1 MIGQT
6 ISHYKIL
13 EKLGEGGMGVVYKAR
28 DMKLERTVALKFL
41 PPALASSPDDIARFE
56 HEARAISALNHP
68 AIATIHDIGEA
79 DGSTFIVLEF
89 ISGGTLKSTVQ
100 RARSE
105 SADLPLADVVK
116 FGIQIAEGLASAH
129 RAGIIHRDV
138 KSDNAMLTAEGNVK
152 LADFGLAK
160 LQNAIQVTRAG
171 STVGTA
177 AYMSPEQM
185 RGEDVDVRTD
195 IFSLGVVLYELTT
208 KHLPF
213 RGEHDAAL
221 AYSIVNEEPRPA
233 ATLRADTPDGLWR
246 VIERCL
252 SKELTKR
259 YQTADEVV
267 HDLRNLALGAGGV
280 AKTFPASR
288 SRLVWIIAPLILL
301 LGATGVY
308 LFKGVS
314 PPPGPD
320 RKTIAVLP
328 FVNMSSDPDQEYFSD
343 GLSEE
348 LLNVLA
354 KNPGLRVTSRTSS
367 FSFKATDT
375 DIKTIA
381 AKLNVQH
388 ILEGSVRK
396 SGNALRVTAQLIDVE
411 TDAHL
416 WSETYDGTVDNIFAL
431 QDTIS
436 HAVAEVLKIVLLTK
450 ETGTRQRGTDPE
462 AYNAYL
468 LGKHLYDLQEDWKQA
483 ARYFRQALSIDSSY
497 APAWVGLSRTHSSQA
512 NDGSVPLHEG
522 YQDARLEAEEAL
534 ALDPDFAEAH
544 AQIGWI
550 KRRYDWDWIGADASF
565 QRALELD
572 PGNAEVLRGAAGL
585 ARTLGRFDQAIALMR
600 RAIELDPVS
609 PSLYGGLGL
618 YCWYAGMLDE
628 SLAAHE
634 RSLQLN
640 PQFTGG
646 HASAG
651 LVFLQQE
658 KLDLA
663 RAEVL
668 KEAEP
673 DWRLYG
679 LALVYHALGMKPE
692 SDSALAELIRGFQDE
707 DAYQIAEI
715 YAYRDEADKAFEW
728 LERAYRQRDG
738 GLPSIKGNPLLR
750 SIEKDHRYAAFM
762 KQMRLPL

>member
-1 MIGQT
+1 M
-6 ISHYKIL
+6 
-13 EKLGEGGMGVVYKAR
+13 
-28 DMKLERTVALKFL
+28 
-41 PPALASSPDDIARFE
+41 
-56 HEARAISALNHP
+56 
-68 AIATIHDIGEA
+68 
-79 DGSTFIVLEF
+79 LEF
-89 ISGGTLKSTVQ
+89 ISGGTLKSMVQ
-100 RARSE
+100 KAKSE
-105 SADLPLADVVK
+105 SEELALADVVK
-116 FGIQIAEGLASAH
+116 YGIQIAEGLASAH

-138 KSDNAMLTAEGNVK
+138 KSDNAMLTSEGNVK

-160 LQNAIQVTRAG
+160 LQNAVQMTKVDR
-171 STVGTA
+171 TVGTA

-185 RGEDVDVRTD
+185 RGEDVDLRSD

-213 RGEHDAAL
+213 RGEHEAAL
-221 AYSIVNEEPRPA
+221 AYSIVNEEPRPVR
-233 ATLRADTPDGLWR
+233 TIRSDTPDGLWR
-246 VIERCL
+246 IIERCL
-252 SKELTKR
+252 EKDLAKR

-267 HDLRNLALGAGGV
+267 HDLRNLPLGVPGAAV
-280 AKTFPASR
+280 ASAAKNRPGLA
-288 SRLVWIIAPLILL
+288 WIIVPVALL
-301 LGATGVY
+301 LGVIGVY
-308 LFKGVS
+308 VFKQASQPAGS
-314 PPPGPD
+314 E

-367 FSFKATDT
+367 FSFKGTGT

-416 WSETYDGTVDNIFAL
+416 WSETYDGTMENIFAL

-436 HAVAEVLKIVLLTK
+436 FAVAQVLNIVLLTK
-450 ETGTRQRGTDPE
+450 DTGTRQRGTDPE

-468 LGKHLYDLQEDWKQA
+468 LGKHLYDLQEDWDQA
-483 ARYFRQALSIDSSY
+483 ARYFRQALSIDSTY

-522 YQDARLEAEEAL
+522 YRDARLEVEEAL
-534 ALDPDFAEAH
+534 ELDPDFAAAH

-572 PGNAEVLRGAAGL
+572 PGNAEVVRGAAGL

-618 YCWYAGMLDE
+618 YCWYAGLLSE
-628 SLAAHE
+628 SLAAYE

-646 HASAG
+646 HTSVG
-651 LVFLQQE
+651 LVFLEQGR
-658 KLDLA
+658 LDLA
-663 RAEVL
+663 RAEVS
-668 KEAEP
+668 EGS
-673 DWRLYG
+673 RT
-679 LALVYHALGMKPE
+679 
-692 SDSALAELIRGFQDE
+692 
-707 DAYQIAEI
+707 
-715 YAYRDEADKAFEW
+715 
-728 LERAYRQRDG
+728 
-738 GLPSIKGNPLLR
+738 
-750 SIEKDHRYAAFM
+750 
-762 KQMRLPL
+762 